1 VPYGTD
7 SRLDVFQAI
16 NCLATVTQSL
26 RDARGHHADMPIR
39 RHADTPTRRHADT
52 PFPIDVPAYPAEF
65 SQVGILA
72 GMKNQFKTLRASS
85 LYCKRC
91 KVARPVRE
99 RLLLV
104 LPDRELYDYLCTEC
118 GSSVGSREVKAAESE
133 RPSLII

>member
-1 VPYGTD
+1 MPVAITHHSITPRGRIRGRRRERRALRGAVPAFTA
-7 SRLDVFQAI
+7 F
-16 NCLATVTQSL
+16 
-26 RDARGHHADMPIR
+26 PIP
-39 RHADTPTRRHADT
+39 A
-52 PFPIDVPAYPAEF
+52 FPIDVPGYPAEF
-65 SQVGILA
+65 SQVGILT

-85 LYCKRC
+85 LYCQRC

-118 GSSVGSREVKAAESE
+118 GSSVGSREVKAAASD

>member
-1 VPYGTD
+1 MPAFITSV
-7 SRLDVFQAI
+7 L
-16 NCLATVTQSL
+16 
-26 RDARGHHADMPIR
+26 HHP
-39 RHADTPTRRHADT
+39 DTPTRRHADT
-52 PFPIDVPAYPAEF
+52 PTRDLAFPIDVPTHPAEF

-85 LYCKRC
+85 LYCQRC

>member
-1 VPYGTD
+1 MVPLTRIRVCIHVQIGPNVPGVPGAALT
-7 SRLDVFQAI
+7 AI
-16 NCLATVTQSL
+16 PAF
-26 RDARGHHADMPIR
+26 PIP
-39 RHADTPTRRHADT
+39 A
-52 PFPIDVPAYPAEF
+52 FPIDVPGHPAEF
-65 SQVGILA
+65 SQVGILT

-85 LYCKRC
+85 LYCQRC

-118 GSSVGSREVKAAESE
+118 GSSVGSREVKAAASD